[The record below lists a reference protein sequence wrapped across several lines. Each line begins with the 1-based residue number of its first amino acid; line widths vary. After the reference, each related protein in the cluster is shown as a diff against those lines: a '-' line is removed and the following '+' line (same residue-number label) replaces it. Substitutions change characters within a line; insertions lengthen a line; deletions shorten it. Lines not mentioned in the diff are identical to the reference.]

1 MDVNANPLPAN
12 PPPDDRRLL
21 WVLGGGFSLTILFL
35 IASGWLSIQAMQ
47 TVEERSEALLA
58 EHRISTQVIDEIQG
72 EEASLSDL
80 FYELLSKPDPAQRA
94 ALLERLDRIQRD
106 VGVTLNSARND
117 TNAELWTAATLA
129 VEDFMTEVRRLVD
142 PSLSSVGS
150 TGESYDDQS
159 LDQLNAEHKR
169 LVGAISALV
178 TANYR
183 TAIDQERQEATSHR
197 ARLGQALTLLGIAV
211 GLAVICAILVVRYV
225 NRMYTRVAW
234 QASELSRLSAY
245 VLQAQEKMLQQFS
258 RELHD
263 EFGQSLTAIDANL
276 AAVPKDNPETASRI
290 EDCSLLVKDLMD
302 DVRELSQ
309 LLRPSTLDDFG
320 LRGGLQSLAESFG
333 QRTGIAVEAHL
344 SFTERLPREVETHL
358 YRIAQEALTNVTR
371 HSKASRVELTL
382 EKHPA
387 AGEERHGVRLVIAD
401 NGGGLTSSSE
411 RQGLGL
417 AGMRE
422 RMRLCGGR
430 LEIHSDSKGVTI
442 VAEVTQD
449 ETAQWAETHPSPV
462 GG

>member
-1 MDVNANPLPAN
+1 MDMNAKPIPAM
-12 PPPDDRRLL
+12 PPPDDRRVL
-21 WVLGGGFSLTILFL
+21 WVLGGGFALTILL
-35 IASGWLSIQAMQ
+35 VITSGWLSILAMQ

-80 FYELLSKPDPAQRA
+80 FYELLSKPDPEQRA
-94 ALLERLDRIQRD
+94 ALLQRLDRIQQD
-106 VGVTLNSARND
+106 VGATLDSARND
-117 TNAELWTAATLA
+117 SNAELWTAATQA

-142 PSLSSVGS
+142 PSVAGIGS
-150 TGESYDDQS
+150 TGESFDDQS
-159 LDQLNAEHKR
+159 LDQLNAQHKR

-183 TAIDQERQEATSHR
+183 TAIEQERQEASSHR

-211 GLAVICAILVVRYV
+211 ALAVVCAILTVRYV
-225 NRMYTRVAW
+225 NRMYMRAAW
-234 QASELSRLSAY
+234 QAGELSRLSAY
-245 VLQAQEKMLQQFS
+245 VLEAQEKMLQQFS

-263 EFGQSLTAIDANL
+263 EFGQLLTAIDANL
-276 AAVPKDNPETASRI
+276 AAVPKDDPETASRI

-302 DVRELSQ
+302 DVREMSQ

-320 LRGGLQSLAESFG
+320 LRSGLQWLAESFA
-333 QRTGIAVEAHL
+333 QRTGIAVEPHL
-344 SFTERLPREVETHL
+344 NFTERLPREVETHL

-371 HSKASRVELTL
+371 HTKATKVDVTL
-382 EKHPA
+382 EAHPA
-387 AGEERHGVRLVIAD
+387 AAGGRHGVRLVIAD
-401 NGGGLTSSSE
+401 NGGGLTSSRE

-430 LEIHSDSKGVTI
+430 LEVNSSSEGVTI
-442 VAEVTQD
+442 VAEVIQD
-449 ETAQWAETHPSPV
+449 EAAQWAETHPSPV
-462 GG
+462 SG